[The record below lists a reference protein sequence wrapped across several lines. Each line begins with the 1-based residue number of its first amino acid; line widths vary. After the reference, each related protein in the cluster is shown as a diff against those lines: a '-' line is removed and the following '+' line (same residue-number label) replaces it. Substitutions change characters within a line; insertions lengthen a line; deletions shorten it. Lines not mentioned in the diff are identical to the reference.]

1 MDAVTWVR
9 RHPVWSALCALA
21 VILIVTVAVLWR
33 AAGRSEPVSE
43 GEALAAFRAA
53 PNDGAFADG
62 PRPGVYVFTA
72 SGSETGGAGPLAV
85 TRDVSPEARLV
96 VTRRPDGWESELSYS
111 RQHIEGARYALRDGA
126 VRITWR
132 RTKVTFAGFGR
143 DDRRSVEPPSLFVR
157 SDVKVGDRWKETF
170 RTGDLTVR
178 ADTRVVRTEAVDVDG
193 RTVPTYVIASS
204 SITEGPHPGT
214 RRETLWWAPSLRL
227 PVRWDVDMD
236 IGGTF
241 TFRTNTS
248 VVLRSVVPA
257 T

>member
-1 MDAVTWVR
+1 MT
-9 RHPVWSALCALA
+9 
-21 VILIVTVAVLWR
+21 
-33 AAGRSEPVSE
+33 
-43 GEALAAFRAA
+43 A
-53 PNDGAFADG
+53 P
-62 PRPGVYVFTA
+62 A
-72 SGSETGGAGPLAV
+72 SLAV
-85 TRDVSPEARLV
+85 TRDVPPEARLV

-126 VRITWR
+126 VRVTWR

-193 RTVPTYVIASS
+193 RTVPTYVISSS
-204 SITEGPHPGT
+204 SITQGPHPGT

-236 IGGTF
+236 IRGTF